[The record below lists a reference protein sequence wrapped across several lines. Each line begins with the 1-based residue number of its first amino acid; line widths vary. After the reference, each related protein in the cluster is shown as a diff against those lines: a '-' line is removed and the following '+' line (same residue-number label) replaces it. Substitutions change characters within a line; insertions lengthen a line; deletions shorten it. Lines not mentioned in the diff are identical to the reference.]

1 VQSCPFIYCS
11 ASRSRLLNAS
21 EHRAVGGFL
30 GLGEEEHA
38 IPWQKLNYDASL
50 GGYRTDIA
58 EQQLRGT
65 PSFYRDRDYE
75 WSDRERERARRDSCS
90 NRNDWVYLATTG

>member
-1 VQSCPFIYCS
+1 MSF
-11 ASRSRLLNAS
+11 
-21 EHRAVGGFL
+21 GGFL

-50 GGYRTDIA
+50 GGYRTDIT

-65 PSFYRDRDYE
+65 SSFYRDRDYG
-75 WSDRERERARRDSCS
+75 WSDPERQRTPRL
-90 NRNDWVYLATTG
+90 VLQPK